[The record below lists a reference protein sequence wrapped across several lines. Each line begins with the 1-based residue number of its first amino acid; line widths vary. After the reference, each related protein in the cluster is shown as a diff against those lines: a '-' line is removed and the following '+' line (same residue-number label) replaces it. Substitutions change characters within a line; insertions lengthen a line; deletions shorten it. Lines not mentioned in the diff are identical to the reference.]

1 MTLDILRGLDVM
13 AIFRLFLSSFKEEIH
28 IKIQMYRKIPNVN
41 RKNIMHIFYITQLL
55 LSYFKI

>member
-13 AIFRLFLSSFKEEIH
+13 AIFRLLLSSFKEEIH

-41 RKNIMHIFYITQLL
+41 RKNIMDIFYITQLL
-55 LSYFKI
+55 LFIF

>member
-13 AIFRLFLSSFKEEIH
+13 AIFRLLLSSFKEEIH

-41 RKNIMHIFYITQLL
+41 RKNIDIFYITQLL
-55 LSYFKI
+55 RFIF